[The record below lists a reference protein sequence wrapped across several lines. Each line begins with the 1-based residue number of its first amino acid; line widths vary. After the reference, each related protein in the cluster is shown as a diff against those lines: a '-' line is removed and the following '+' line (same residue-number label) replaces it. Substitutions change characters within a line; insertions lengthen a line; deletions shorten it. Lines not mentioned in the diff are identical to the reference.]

1 MAYLGYALGF
11 IATAA
16 FLYGVSWVARVI
28 RKHEAEDHL
37 QPIDEAAFEF
47 ERITY
52 RDTLNTNRVQA

>member
-16 FLYGVSWVARVI
+16 FLFGVSCVARAV
-28 RKHEAEDHL
+28 RRQEAYDDMNAF
-37 QPIDEAAFEF
+37 DELAFER
-47 ERITY
+47 ELITY